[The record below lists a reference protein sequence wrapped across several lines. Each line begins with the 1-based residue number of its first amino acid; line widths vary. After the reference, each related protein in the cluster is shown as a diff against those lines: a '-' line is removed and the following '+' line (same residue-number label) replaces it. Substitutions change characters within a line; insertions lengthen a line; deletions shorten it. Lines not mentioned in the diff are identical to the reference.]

1 MTIPGEPSI
10 ANVATGAARDCMER
24 LAAIGTYTAAVV
36 HELSNPLSAT
46 RAALASARL
55 ASGEKE
61 LRFWLGAIE
70 QATERQAQLLE
81 GVMRFARE
89 GVLRVRDAQLE
100 GILRCA
106 LVAVADDANME
117 NLSVEIEID
126 AGAEWAKCNPPALEQ
141 VLIDLLRNA
150 AEDSD
155 APVRVLIRLRSEG
168 DRIALTVA
176 DDGPGLGED
185 DLEKVFAA
193 GYSTKPNHTGLGLF
207 FARALVAGQSGELVA
222 QRAEQGGTAFVVRL
236 PRALQ

>member
-1 MTIPGEPSI
+1 MKIPGESST
-10 ANVATGAARDCMER
+10 ANVAARDCMER
-24 LAAIGTYTAAVV
+24 LGAIGTYTAAVV
-36 HELSNPLSAT
+36 HELSNPLAAT
-46 RAALASARL
+46 RAALAAARA

-61 LRFWLGAIE
+61 LRYWLGAIE

-81 GVMRFARE
+81 GVMLFARE
-89 GVLRVRDAQLE
+89 GVLRLRDAQLE

-106 LVAVADDANME
+106 SLAVADDVNME
-117 NLSVEIEID
+117 NLSVEIEIE
-126 AGAEWAKCNPPALEQ
+126 AGAEWARCNPPALEQ

-150 AEDSD
+150 AEASD
-155 APVRVLIRLRSEG
+155 ARVRVLMRVRSEG

-185 DLEKVFAA
+185 DWEKVFTA
-193 GYSTKPNHTGLGLF
+193 GYSTKSNHSGLGLF
-207 FARALVAGQSGELVA
+207 FARALVVAQNGELVA